1 MARSAPGSIYSLN
14 GRLTLMIHIVF
25 EASVDYQIMVV
36 IYTIFELFRSTK
48 GNKEKALTILKR
60 ILDGTFK

>member
-1 MARSAPGSIYSLN
+1 
-14 GRLTLMIHIVF
+14 MIHTVF

-36 IYTIFELFRSTK
+36 IYTIFELFRSPK
-48 GNKEKALTILKR
+48 GNKEKALTILNR